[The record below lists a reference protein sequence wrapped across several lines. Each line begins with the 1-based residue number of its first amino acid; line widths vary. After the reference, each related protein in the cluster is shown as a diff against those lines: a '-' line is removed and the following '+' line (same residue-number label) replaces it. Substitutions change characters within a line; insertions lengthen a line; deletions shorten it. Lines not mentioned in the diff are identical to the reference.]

1 MSMPYFCYGE
11 RKISCLYDRPSTTL
25 SHLLIHPPTHLS
37 VFLLVSGLYF
47 PNQQE
52 PQHSYS
58 EKGRK
63 GRRISQ
69 KLSGQL
75 SWNIQHRNKMSGQ
88 PATEE
93 RTLPKLSSDPH
104 SHTKAPTH
112 PHHKHTEF
120 INVLIGEMAELIK
133 RVRT

>member
-11 RKISCLYDRPSTTL
+11 LKMSRLYDRPSTTL
-25 SHLLIHPPTHLS
+25 SHLLICLSVCTSIHPPTHLS

-69 KLSGQL
+69 KLSPWHPSPMTQ
-75 SWNIQHRNKMSGQ
+75 
-88 PATEE
+88 T
-93 RTLPKLSSDPH
+93 
-104 SHTKAPTH
+104 HTY
-112 PHHKHTEF
+112 
-120 INVLIGEMAELIK
+120 
-133 RVRT
+133 